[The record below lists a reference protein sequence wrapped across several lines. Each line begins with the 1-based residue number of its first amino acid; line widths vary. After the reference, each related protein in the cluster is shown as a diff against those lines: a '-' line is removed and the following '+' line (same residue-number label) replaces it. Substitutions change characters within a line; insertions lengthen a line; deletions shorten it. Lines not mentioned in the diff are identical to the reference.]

1 LNKQIKKKTASSSL
15 KLPNKLEKKRERKR
29 EREKEKKG
37 KRKTI
42 KTIKEQRQKLG

>member
-29 EREKEKKG
+29 KEREEKNY
-37 KRKTI
+37 
-42 KTIKEQRQKLG
+42 QNN